1 MAETRLIQK
10 QLAGKEDLLLG
21 IGKATQKR
29 ASGDR
34 EITKLNASELQGVLV
49 VETVTDM
56 NLLNP
61 ELLCSSLTILVKD
74 SVGGGIFVYESDTW
88 VPRLLW
94 S

>member
-1 MAETRLIQK
+1 MPR
-10 QLAGKEDLLLG
+10 
-21 IGKATQKR
+21 
-29 ASGDR
+29 
-34 EITKLNASELQGVLV
+34 ELQGVLV

-61 ELLCSSLTILVKD
+61 ELLGSSLTILVKD